1 MASRFI
7 EDVESS
13 ENASKIFFSSS
24 FLILGRK
31 KVEIGETAI
40 LYLPHWCT
48 CFFVELAIFFFFN

>member
-40 LYLPHWCT
+40 LYLPT
-48 CFFVELAIFFFFN
+48 GVPVSLLSSLFFFFN